1 MEDAMKKTI
10 ITLLI
15 CTAIGLILTVV
26 GLILNITGIWF
37 IGLLLFAFS
46 SAICGYK
53 CGAKEPA
60 FLNYEASNV
69 YRGCVVFPIYALLR
83 PFVTMLYGFCLI
95 FCGWYYGLKTLS
107 EI

>member
-1 MEDAMKKTI
+1 MKKTI

-53 CGAKEPA
+53 CGAK
-60 FLNYEASNV
+60 
-69 YRGCVVFPIYALLR
+69 
-83 PFVTMLYGFCLI
+83 
-95 FCGWYYGLKTLS
+95 
-107 EI
+107 